1 MRITCPTCAA
11 QYDVDENDI
20 EVEGQDV
27 QCSDCLTIWMQTPD
41 GKATNPRPAEALAKG
56 ETIAE
61 DVEEVEDPDENL
73 TTASTEEESQPE
85 NVDYSIFEVRD
96 ERDEADANETV
107 EIDGEPEP
115 YLESGAEAA
124 FAAALQ
130 QDDEPEDITEEFAD
144 ESDESQEDSP
154 LVEPMADSSETSDD
168 TTIDI
173 DDDEKVS
180 EQPLTW
186 GGISTLANEIIS
198 DDDSSSNGDSDEPL
212 EDETDDEPE
221 ETPEEVEGAAISSF
235 DDNLE
240 TDDDISIDFEELSV
254 ETSEP
259 IEETESNDSEAK
271 DDSSWNEVSELVAA
285 ADLDVKTDDGTDD
298 APIDERQEDEKT
310 DLADEE
316 FSDDTDDDESSIWDE
331 IAEMAKG
338 TDDDETTEDLS
349 ELSPPI
355 QSEPVTVEDT
365 LEGSDEN
372 DDDAEHP
379 WEAAAEEAEEFT
391 DFVWS
396 DPSKEPEEEDDF
408 GLSTLT
414 EALAE
419 LDEDKGDVPDDED
432 TLDEDGL
439 SKILNE
445 QIAIED
451 ELDDSSVPQGIA
463 IDGVPEELIGRR
475 ARVPDISALKTTL
488 QAKSIPLNE
497 EEAAVLKPVR
507 RFRRGFLLVI
517 LVFLIFVS
525 VYIGREQ
532 LGNLAPA
539 IIPLLDTYA
548 GLVDILRL
556 KAEVL
561 DDTIVKLAVQGFD
574 WVMAKVNDL

>member
-115 YLESGAEAA
+115 YLESDAEAA

-198 DDDSSSNGDSDEPL
+198 DDDSSSNGDSDG
-212 EDETDDEPE
+212 EPE
-221 ETPEEVEGAAISSF
+221 EAPDEVEEAAIKSF

-298 APIDERQEDEKT
+298 APVDELQEDEKT

-419 LDEDKGDVPDDED
+419 LDEDKDDVPDDED